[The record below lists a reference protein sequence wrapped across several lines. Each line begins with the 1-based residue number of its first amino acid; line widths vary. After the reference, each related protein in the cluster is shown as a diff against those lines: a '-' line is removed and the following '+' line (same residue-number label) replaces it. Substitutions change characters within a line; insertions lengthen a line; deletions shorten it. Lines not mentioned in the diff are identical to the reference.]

1 MSDSRMTEP
10 AGVET
15 GSPPMLGT
23 WARLY
28 GVVLGELALLI
39 ILFHLFSQYYR

>member
-1 MSDSRMTEP
+1 MS
-10 AGVET
+10 GFLNT
-15 GSPPMLGT
+15 GSTGEDSVSPPVLKS